1 VAGDLEIEKLLHQL
15 AHALNANGR
24 TIVTAESCTG
34 GGLAE
39 ALTSVPNS
47 SAWFE
52 RGFIVYSNTAKREML
67 GVKAA
72 TLARFGAVSEQT
84 ARAMA
89 MGALDHSHGDL
100 AVAITGIAGP
110 SGGTPEKPVGTVCF
124 AWVNKRQEARTLTHL
139 FQGDRQAIRRQAVIF
154 ALQDLLSQNLKKT

>member
-1 VAGDLEIEKLLHQL
+1 MVGELETEALVRRL
-15 AHALNANGR
+15 AQALNAAGL

-39 ALTSVPNS
+39 ALTSVPGS

-52 RGFIVYSNTAKREML
+52 RGFVVYSNTAKREML

-89 MGALDHSHGDL
+89 TGALQHSHADL

-110 SGGTPEKPVGTVCF
+110 GGGTPEKPVGTVCL
-124 AWVNKRQEARTLTHL
+124 AWANKQAQHSATYH
-139 FQGDRQAIRRQAVIF
+139 FNGDRLRVRRQAVIS
-154 ALQDLLSQNLKKT
+154 ALQGLLEHAK